1 MKPSV
6 AVELGAAAPRVRAAP
21 GRLVP
26 GLVPGLALGLLALAV
41 CVPAF
46 TQGTPVART
55 LAQVNQAL
63 QAGEADKALG
73 LISSLPEGG
82 AQIAEAQNLECRVRY
97 TLQQWDAAVG
107 NCEQAVRL
115 DGQNSNDHLWL
126 GRALGEKADRASFM
140 TAFSLGKR
148 VRVEFEAAVKLDS
161 HNAEALS
168 DVGDFY
174 KEAPGVVGG
183 GMDKA
188 EAIAGQLDT
197 VDAARAHQLRARI
210 AEARKDFATAEREF
224 KQAIATAAHPADD
237 WTTLASF
244 YRRRQRWQDLD
255 SAIHNSVS
263 AAEKDKHP
271 GVALYDAAGVLTE
284 SKRDPALAAKLLEEY
299 LAANS
304 KSEEA
309 PAFEAHLRLAG
320 LKKQLG
326 DAAGAQR
333 EVAAALQLAHD
344 YKPALDF
351 KL

>member
-1 MKPSV
+1 MRPPVPARLRAS
-6 AVELGAAAPRVRAAP
+6 ALRARAAA
-21 GRLVP
+21 GQLV
-26 GLVPGLALGLLALAV
+26 LSLLALLFSAHAFAQAAG
-41 CVPAF
+41 VP
-46 TQGTPVART
+46 RT
-55 LAQVNQAL
+55 LAQINQAL

-73 LISSLPEGG
+73 LIASLPQSG
-82 AQIAEAQNLECRVRY
+82 AHLAEAQNLECRVRY
-97 TLQQWDAAVG
+97 TLQQWDTAVAR
-107 NCEQAVRL
+107 CEQAVKL

-140 TAFSLGKR
+140 SAFALGKR
-148 VRVEFEAAVKLDS
+148 VHTEFEAAAKLDPN
-161 HNAEALS
+161 NAEALS

-210 AEARKDFATAEREF
+210 AEARKDYGTAEREF
-224 KQAIATAAHPADD
+224 KLAVASAAHPADY

-255 SAIHNSVS
+255 SAIHSCTVAS
-263 AAEKDKHP
+263 EKEKHP
-271 GVALYDAAGVLTE
+271 GVPLYDAAGVLIE
-284 SKRDPALAAKLLEEY
+284 SNRNPALAAKLLGDY
-299 LAANS
+299 LAGNA

-309 PAFEAHLRLAG
+309 PAFEAHLRLAR

-351 KL
+351 KP